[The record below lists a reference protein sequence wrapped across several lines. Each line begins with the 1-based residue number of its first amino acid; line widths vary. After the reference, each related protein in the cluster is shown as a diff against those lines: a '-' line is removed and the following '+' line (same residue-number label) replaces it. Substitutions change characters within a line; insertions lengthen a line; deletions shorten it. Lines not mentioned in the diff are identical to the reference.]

1 MRDEAGRIVRV
12 EGAFQDISAQ
22 HQAEMQAQRNAQHHA
37 ELLQVQQQISSLDMA
52 LPDALRLVAHT
63 CKTDG
68 RARAMIEL
76 LEAEQLVAKASVG
89 DMVRPEGNL
98 LSVHDSILWPAL
110 HQGPHGVVQRHPGGG
125 LGHGLHAAPLGRSLG
140 DGHTAAR
147 GQPHRGQPQGH
158 LRPAR
163 CLFAQRCDRLEI
175 LTESLGTTVQLRHV
189 TSQLEASARQ
199 YRLMF
204 NEHPHP
210 MWVYESASLRLLAV
224 NRAMLLQYGYT
235 EAEALQLT
243 LLDLF
248 PASERENVRTAVHAT
263 ASESRHVPALCQQL
277 RKDGSLF
284 DAEVTAGSISFN
296 GVAARQVLAVD
307 VTERLRAEREIARMA
322 RAQKPAECLQRN
334 PGARDV

>member
-1 MRDEAGRIVRV
+1 M
-12 EGAFQDISAQ
+12 
-22 HQAEMQAQRNAQHHA
+22 N
-37 ELLQVQQQISSLDMA
+37 
-52 LPDALRLVAHT
+52 
-63 CKTDG
+63 
-68 RARAMIEL
+68 
-76 LEAEQLVAKASVG
+76 
-89 DMVRPEGNL
+89 
-98 LSVHDSILWPAL
+98 
-110 HQGPHGVVQRHPGGG
+110 
-125 LGHGLHAAPLGRSLG
+125 
-140 DGHTAAR
+140 
-147 GQPHRGQPQGH
+147 
-158 LRPAR
+158 
-163 CLFAQRCDRLEI
+163 RLEI

-248 PASERENVRTAVHAT
+248 PASERENVRTAVQAT
-263 ASESRHVPALCQQL
+263 ASESRHVPTLCQQL
-277 RKDGSLF
+277 RKEGSLF

-307 VTERLRAEREIARMA
+307 VTERLRAEREIERMA
-322 RAQKPAECLQRN
+322 RAQKLLSACNET